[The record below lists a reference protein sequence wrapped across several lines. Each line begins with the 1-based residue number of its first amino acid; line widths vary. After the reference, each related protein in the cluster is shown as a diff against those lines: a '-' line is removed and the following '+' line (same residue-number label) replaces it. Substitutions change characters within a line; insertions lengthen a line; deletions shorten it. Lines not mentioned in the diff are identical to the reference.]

1 MQQQFVNNFKDL
13 DNFMLT
19 EKLMTNALK
28 YKNNGNLNISK
39 KSIETKENKEHKEIN
54 ENNNFFTPPQKDGL
68 FWCFY
73 IIKNG
78 FSAYEYPGVTSFINE
93 KDLKIKLIEMIRT
106 KKQILKLKKIK
117 NIKEDVEDDLVNKE
131 IISMKTFIALC
142 AAENFNILFI
152 HKKKCFELIS
162 EEENPYFIIHQ
173 SDNNV
178 KYCYELNAT
187 KEIVDNYKNTLFKWE
202 SLERPLKAISYY
214 KLDELMVLC
223 KKLGLEEKI
232 NNLNKKAKKDLYEIL
247 IQNL

>member
-1 MQQQFVNNFKDL
+1 
-13 DNFMLT
+13 MLT
-19 EKLMTNALK
+19 EKLMTDAVK
-28 YKNNGNLNISK
+28 YKNNGSPNTTK
-39 KSIETKENKEHKEIN
+39 KTLEIKENKVKEDLSVSS
-54 ENNNFFTPPQKDGL
+54 NFFTPSQKDGL

-78 FSAYEYPGVTSFINE
+78 FSAYEYPGATSFINE

-106 KKQILKLKKIK
+106 KKHILKLKKIK

-142 AAENFNILFI
+142 AVENYNILFI

-187 KEIVDNYKNTLFKWE
+187 KEIVDNYRNTLFKWE

>member
-28 YKNNGNLNISK
+28 YKNNGNSNISK
-39 KSIETKENKEHKEIN
+39 KHIETKENKEHKEIN

-78 FSAYEYPGVTSFINE
+78 FSAYEYPGATSFINE

-187 KEIVDNYKNTLFKWE
+187 KELVDNYKNTLFKWE

-232 NNLNKKAKKDLYEIL
+232 NNLNKKTKKDLYEIL